1 MEKAAIVSHK
11 DGKLYTTSHLS
22 SAEYLVVVS
31 SDDRIYSLELPSY
44 IRGAPLGERG
54 PKLKRYIEENFD
66 DGLGTLV
73 TVRSLQVEGPY
84 PWKRNAVVPEET
96 DAIETAKRFTK
107 K

>member
-22 SAEYLVVVS
+22 SADYLVVVS
-31 SDDRIYSLELPSY
+31 LDDRIYSLKLPSY
-44 IRGAPLGERG
+44 IRGAPAGERG
-54 PKLKRYIEENFD
+54 PKLKRYIDENF

-73 TVRSLQVEGPY
+73 TVRPLRVEGPY
-84 PWKRNAVVPEET
+84 PWKRNDVVPEET
-96 DAIETAKRFTK
+96 DAIETARRFTK